1 VAVCEHRILANENL
15 PIRFGGGERS
25 ALHTHTALGRKI
37 GNDFFILGHDF
48 YLARYTAPT
57 L

>member
-1 VAVCEHRILANENL
+1 MKPTHRL
-15 PIRFGGGERS
+15 GGGERL
-25 ALHTHTALGRKI
+25 ALHIHTALGRKI

-48 YLARYTAPT
+48 YLARYTAHT